1 MKERMQQNVK
11 LRNGQ
16 SGSRVEPKAMTG
28 LQTSMGISEEG
39 LTAFTRPKDGLLE
52 FILSPANMNA
62 AYKKVKGNK
71 GSGGIDG
78 MSTDDLLPYLKEHV
92 SELIASLR
100 EGTYK
105 PNPVRRVEIPKA
117 NGKKRGLGIPTVVD
131 RVVQQAIS
139 QVLEV
144 LYEPQ
149 FSETSYGFRPHR
161 GAHKALLKCG
171 EYIEQGYVFTVDM
184 DLEKFF
190 DTVSHSKL
198 IEVLSRT
205 VKDGRV
211 VSLIHRYLNAGIIN
225 GGKYEPSQ
233 LGVPQGG
240 PLSPMLSNIML
251 NELDKELECRGH
263 KFVRYADD
271 LVIFCKS
278 RTAARRTYKHIVP
291 FIEGKL
297 FLKVNREKTKVAY
310 MRDIKFLSY
319 AFGRRNGK
327 CQYRLHPDSVRK
339 MKEKVRELTSRSNGW
354 GYEYRKQCLTWYI
367 RGWSSYFSLAGY
379 KSDLEEWD
387 SWLRR
392 RIRMCIWKSWKR
404 VRTRYRN
411 LQKLI
416 PDENRVRTAA
426 FSRKSYWRMASH
438 PAVHEAM
445 SDERLRK
452 AGYPTFTEYY
462 VDFNKAR
469 GYW

>member
-1 MKERMQQNVK
+1 MKERMQNESSR
-11 LRNGQ
+11 LDQ
-16 SGSRVEPKAMTG
+16 SESRVEPKGMTG
-28 LQTSMGISEEG
+28 LQTSMGIIENG
-39 LTAFTRPKDGLLE
+39 LTEFTRPKDGLLE
-52 FILSPANMNA
+52 FILSPANLNA

-78 MSTDDLLPYLKEHV
+78 MSTEDLLPYLNEHG
-92 SELIASLR
+92 SELVASLR

-149 FSETSYGFRPHR
+149 FSEMSYGFRPHR

-211 VSLIHRYLNAGIIN
+211 VSLIHRYLNAGVIN
-225 GGKYEPSQ
+225 RGKYEPSQ

-240 PLSPMLSNIML
+240 PLSPMLSNITL
-251 NELDKELECRGH
+251 NELDKELERRGH

-278 RTAARRTYKHIVP
+278 RKAAQRTYEHIVP
-291 FIEGKL
+291 FIENKL
-297 FLKVNREKTKVAY
+297 FLKVNKEKTKVAY

-327 CQYRLHPDSVRK
+327 CQYRLHSESIKK
-339 MKEKVRELTSRSNGW
+339 MKDKIRELTSRSNGW
-354 GYEYRKQCLTWYI
+354 SYEYRKQRLQWYI
-367 RGWSSYFSLAGY
+367 RGWSNYFSLAGY
-379 KSDLEEWD
+379 KRNLEDWD
-387 SWLRR
+387 KWLRH

-411 LQKLI
+411 LQKLV
-416 PDENRVRTAA
+416 PDEKRVRIAV

-438 PAVHEAM
+438 PVLHEAM
-445 SDERLRK
+445 SDERLRQ
-452 AGYPTFTEYY
+452 AGYPTFAEYY

-469 GYW
+469 GYC

>member
-1 MKERMQQNVK
+1 MQNESSR
-11 LRNGQ
+11 LDQ
-16 SGSRVEPKAMTG
+16 SANRVEPKAMIG
-28 LQTSMGISEEG
+28 LQTYMRINEG
-39 LTAFTRPKDGLLE
+39 DFTLLTRPKDGLLE
-52 FILSPANMNA
+52 FILSPANLNA
-62 AYKKVKGNK
+62 AYQKVRSNK
-71 GSGGIDG
+71 GGGGIDG
-78 MSTDDLLPYLKEHV
+78 MNTEKLLPYLKDHG
-92 SELIASLR
+92 SELVASLC

-117 NGKKRGLGIPTVVD
+117 DGRKRGLGIPTVVD
-131 RVVQQAIS
+131 RMVQQGIS
-139 QVLEV
+139 QVLET

-161 GAHKALLKCG
+161 GTHKALLKCG

-205 VKDGRV
+205 IKDGRV
-211 VSLIHRYLNAGIIN
+211 LSLIHRYLNAGVIN
-225 GGKYEPSQ
+225 QGKYEQSQ

-251 NELDKELECRGH
+251 NELDKELERRGH

-278 RTAARRTYKHIVP
+278 RKAAQRTYEHIVP
-291 FIEGKL
+291 YIERKL
-297 FLKVNREKTKVAY
+297 FLRVNKEKTKVAY

-327 CQYRLHPDSVRK
+327 CQYRIHPDSVKK
-339 MKEKVRELTSRSNGW
+339 MKNKIRELTSRSNGW
-354 GYEYRKQCLTWYI
+354 SYEYRKQRLQWYI
-367 RGWSSYFSLAGY
+367 RGWSNYFSLAGY
-379 KSDLEEWD
+379 RNRLNEWD
-387 SWLRR
+387 GWLKR
-392 RIRMCIWKSWKR
+392 RIRMCIWKQWRR
-404 VRTRYRN
+404 VKTRYNN
-411 LQKLI
+411 LQKLV
-416 PDENRVRTAA
+416 PNENRVRIAA
-426 FSRKSYWRMASH
+426 FCRKSYWRMAAH
-438 PAVHEAM
+438 PVVQEAM
-445 SDERLRK
+445 SDERLLR
-452 AGYPTFTEYY
+452 AGYPTFAGSY